1 MMNGDCVHRPGGR
14 RSTWLALLMAA
25 SLSGAGCAQKSDRQM
40 GGSADRPVALE
51 LTNSGAEALQCSIVF
66 GHWVYRELGILT
78 PSETR
83 DIAVTQAARDGA
95 LYIERYDGARQMM
108 IENLTCD
115 RTVDRHDS
123 RGLLDLSP
131 ARSTRIRR
139 IAAQCAASDGA
150 GRVTCR
156 IAAMSP
162 WLP

>member
-1 MMNGDCVHRPGGR
+1 MMNGDCVHRSGR
-14 RSTWLALLMAA
+14 RQSKWLILLMAA
-25 SLSGAGCAQKSDRQM
+25 SLSGAGCAEKSGGET

-66 GHWVYRELGILT
+66 GHWVYRELDILA
-78 PSETR
+78 PGETR

-115 RTVDRHDS
+115 RTVNRHDS

-131 ARSTRIRR
+131 ARSTRIDL
-139 IAAQCAASDGA
+139 IAAQCAAPEGA
-150 GRVTCR
+150 GRVICR

-162 WLP
+162 